1 MKRISTF
8 IVSSVIAGVVFTS
21 TAFAGINYA
30 DYRTEVEATK
40 GASST
45 SESRQVQTGN
55 KYVRMNE
62 ERASASGSTERR
74 TSRTQPHNKYLEL
87 RR

>member
-55 KYVRMNE
+55 KYVRMVE
-62 ERASASGSTERR
+62 ERSSVSTSTESGSN
-74 TSRTQPHNKYLEL
+74 RTQVHNKYLEL